1 MRRRRRTGIVAVALC
16 LGGALTACSG
26 SNGGGRVPLGAAGSG
41 PSPTAAVPP
50 EGGVVLIPLDDPDSS
65 AAPRTP
71 GGAPSAPPL
80 HDGPPRSETPPAAE
94 APAPGPGDSPDAPSG
109 PGGDTDA
116 PPAGPAPAPP
126 STPPSTP
133 PSDSPAPPAGPALLQ
148 LTEPVREALDQRWC
162 ERATVEFRN
171 TGGRAAISGT
181 VTFATHIIGALGIDW
196 ATIESS
202 QPLPVP
208 IAPGAVRK
216 KAYTVCVD
224 AWRVPLG
231 MHIETQDV
239 TAEWK

>member
-26 SNGGGRVPLGAAGSG
+26 SNGDGRVPLGAAGSG

-50 EGGVVLIPLDDPDSS
+50 EGGVVLVPLDDPDSS
-65 AAPRTP
+65 AAPRTSS
-71 GGAPSAPPL
+71 GAPAAPPL
-80 HDGPPRSETPPAAE
+80 HDVPPRSGTPPAAE
-94 APAPGPGDSPDAPSG
+94 APAAGPGDPPDAPSG

-116 PPAGPAPAPP
+116 PPAGPAPAP
-126 STPPSTP
+126 T
-133 PSDSPAPPAGPALLQ
+133 PAPPSSRPAPSAGPALLQ

-162 ERATVEFRN
+162 ERVTVEFRN
-171 TGGRAAISGT
+171 TGGRPASSGT
-181 VTFATHIIGALGIDW
+181 VQFATHVIGALGIDW
-196 ATIESS
+196 GTIEST
-202 QPLPVP
+202 QPLPAP